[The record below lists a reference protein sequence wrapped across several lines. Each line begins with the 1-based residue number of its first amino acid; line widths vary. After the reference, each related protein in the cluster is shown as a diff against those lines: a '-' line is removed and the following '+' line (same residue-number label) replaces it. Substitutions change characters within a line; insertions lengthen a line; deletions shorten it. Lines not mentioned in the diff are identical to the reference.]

1 MKKADRANW
10 TIEHEIILPPDQ
22 AVAARKRL
30 RVLRAIRDRLGELVY
45 DAIETAVADEH
56 AEWDRLAVLL
66 GYAGMDA
73 LNLADRTM
81 EIDWYTGR
89 LTLYRR
95 SDEAG
100 PRIGKEAEHEDASQ
114 T

>member
-1 MKKADRANW
+1 MKTADRANW
-10 TIEHEIILPPDQ
+10 TIVHEIILPPDQ
-22 AVAARKRL
+22 ARAIRKRL
-30 RVLRAIRDRLGELVY
+30 RLLRTLQSRLGEMIAEAAEIVIS
-45 DAIETAVADEH
+45 DQD
-56 AEWDRLAVLL
+56 AEWDRMAVMF